1 MSTTQNEVV
10 RAVRINYD
18 LQTQGTLKKQNEH
31 TEHKIIYNRNTSRT
45 KQIQL
50 IFLIDSWEP

>member
-31 TEHKIIYNRNTSRT
+31 TEHK
-45 KQIQL
+45 
-50 IFLIDSWEP
+50 